1 MQPQIQILKLD
12 HNEFGSQGMIR
23 LADGL
28 AINPV
33 IKILSVTYCGIDAE
47 AAQAIFEIL
56 IFTKSVLEEFNLTG
70 NLLRNEGVKRV
81 LQGVSIAKSLKKIYL
96 ADNQFSCD
104 DDEVMKTIDVCMC
117 KNTSLGRYDF
127 RYNHV
132 TVEAIIKLTEVLKR
146 AEHVFEINIPEKIE
160 S

>member
-1 MQPQIQILKLD
+1 MKLD
-12 HNEFGSQGMIR
+12 HNEFGSEGMIR

-56 IFTKSVLEEFNLTG
+56 IFTKSALEECNLTG
-70 NLLRNEGVKRV
+70 NLLRNEGIRRV
-81 LQGVSIAKSLKKIYL
+81 LQGVSISKSLKKIYL

-104 DDEVMKTIDVCMC
+104 DDDVMKTIEVCMC
-117 KNTSLGRYDF
+117 KNLNLGRYDF

-132 TVEAIIKLTEVLKR
+132 TTDCK
-146 AEHVFEINIPEKIE
+146 F
-160 S
+160 

>member
-56 IFTKSVLEEFNLTG
+56 IFTKSVLEELAKIDALAAKLG
-70 NLLRNEGVKRV
+70 EAWVRQQISKVQRNTPTKVR
-81 LQGVSIAKSLKKIYL
+81 
-96 ADNQFSCD
+96 
-104 DDEVMKTIDVCMC
+104 
-117 KNTSLGRYDF
+117 
-127 RYNHV
+127 
-132 TVEAIIKLTEVLKR
+132 
-146 AEHVFEINIPEKIE
+146 
-160 S
+160 

>member
-132 TVEAIIKLTEVLKR
+132 TVEGKLLRITN
-146 AEHVFEINIPEKIE
+146 FC
-160 S
+160 